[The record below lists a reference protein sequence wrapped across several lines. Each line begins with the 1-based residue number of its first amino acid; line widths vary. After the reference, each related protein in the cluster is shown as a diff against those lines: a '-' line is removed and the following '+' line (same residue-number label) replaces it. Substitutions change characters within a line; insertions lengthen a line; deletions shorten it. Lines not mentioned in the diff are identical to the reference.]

1 MSLGIGGAA
10 FLRNLPA
17 NGAYDVNEGVFNTE
31 TERNDVPL
39 QSLAFTGLGGAAM
52 DARIPNNGIL
62 ASVRVSVE
70 GTLNV
75 ATAAVTPGYQW
86 PWNLLKRITF
96 NANGQT
102 SLISAEGLDLRARR
116 QRLYRNPTD
125 PIAKAPSIDAVGNST
140 GASIPVATYPVSLQ
154 WDIPITHD
162 EASLIGG
169 LFAQSDQNYLSV
181 KLTPAQSADLFSG
194 AGVASFTATTVRLTV
209 TFFDIP
215 LVPVQ
220 GRDMVVIPNL
230 AWLHGYL
237 SGDMAFA
244 NTGDVRAPFI
254 RTAGQLLAYGSIW
267 TTAAG
272 GHRPAD
278 AQRGALHLRRQPQAA
293 DLQPGQPPDG
303 EERARLQR
311 QGRAV
316 RGVRLRGRQPGAR
329 PRLPE
334 GRHRAGRRGQHPHGA
349 DDQRQRAGALRRRHP
364 LRGALRHGDRN
375 RLPVR
380 RRRGAV

>member
-254 RTAGQLLAYGSIW
+254 RTAGQLLAYGWYLDNGGQAVIDPLTLNEARFTYGGNRKPRIYNPVSHLMEKNARDYNGKVVPFAVFDFEGDNPARDLVYPKGVTELAVEVNIP
-267 TTAAG
+267 TAQTVNAN
-272 GHRPAD
+272 
-278 AQRGALHLRRQPQAA
+278 
-293 DLQPGQPPDG
+293 
-303 EERARLQR
+303 ARVHFVEDTLY
-311 QGRAV
+311 
-316 RGVRLRGRQPGAR
+316 
-329 PRLPE
+329 
-334 GRHRAGRRGQHPHGA
+334 AGR
-349 DDQRQRAGALRRRHP
+349 
-364 LRGALRHGDRN
+364 
-375 RLPVR
+375 
-380 RRRGAV
+380 